1 MKNPDEYVRLA
12 EVLQLFIVIED
23 VLAIYDLS

>member
-12 EVLQLFIVIED
+12 EVLQPFIVIED